1 VQTADGGYALVGLTY
16 SSGAGNADGWLVKTD
31 GFGNQQ
37 WSKTYGGAGED
48 YPQSLTQTAGGGYAF
63 AGYTKSY
70 GAGNADAWLVKTDAS
85 GNTQWARTFRG
96 TQNDAAS
103 GMVQTAD
110 GGYAFAGLTGSF
122 GAGSS
127 DVWLVKTDSL
137 GNLLWNKTYGGT
149 NDDGVWGG
157 FLVQTSDGGYAM
169 PAYTSSFGAGGN
181 DAWLIKTDAAGN
193 AVGGFKYGLAWVGS
207 TLNTIEL
214 FRGTNDENW
223 NYVRIQIWAP
233 T

>member
-48 YPQSLTQTAGGGYAF
+48 YPQSLTQTAG
-63 AGYTKSY
+63 
-70 GAGNADAWLVKTDAS
+70 
-85 GNTQWARTFRG
+85 
-96 TQNDAAS
+96 
-103 GMVQTAD
+103 